1 MKRAIS
7 NTIFTLYI
15 IIAIF
20 VTICLLSY
28 NDYKVS
34 EIGDKSIIIVS
45 DKKMEPVFNKG
56 DLIIVTNDESDDFS
70 IGEQILYYNTYN
82 EEIKVRLGTITD
94 IEETSGTGTT
104 YSIDNGN
111 AKISSE
117 FLIGKLSN
125 TKYMKSV
132 GTILGIFE
140 SKWGFLFLI
149 VLPALLAFV
158 NQLVV
163 VVSGIK
169 GAKND

>member
-1 MKRAIS
+1 MKKAIS

-15 IIAIF
+15 IIAVF
-20 VTICLLSY
+20 VTMCLLSY

-45 DKKMEPVFNKG
+45 DKKMEPTFNKG
-56 DLIIVTNDESDDFS
+56 DLIIVTNDESDFS

-82 EEIKVRLGTITD
+82 EEIKVRLGTITN

-111 AKISSE
+111 AKVSSE

-132 GTILGIFE
+132 GTILEIFE

-158 NQLVV
+158 NQIIVII
-163 VVSGIK
+163 SGIK

>member
-1 MKRAIS
+1 MKKAIS

-15 IIAIF
+15 IIAVF

-34 EIGDKSIIIVS
+34 ELGDKSIIIVS
-45 DKKMEPVFNKG
+45 DKKMEPTFNKG
-56 DLIIVTNDESDDFS
+56 DLVIVTKEESDFS
-70 IGEQILYYNTYN
+70 IGEQVLYYNTYN
-82 EEIKVRLGTITD
+82 EEIKVRLGTITN
-94 IEETSGTGTT
+94 IEEGTSGSDVI
-104 YSIDNGN
+104 YSIDNGS
-111 AKISSE
+111 AKVSNE

-125 TKYMKSV
+125 TKYMKCV

-158 NQLVV
+158 NQIIVV
-163 VVSGIK
+163 ISGIK